1 MKPKTQPKLRRAV
14 ICLFLSALCLLQ
26 GCLKVNPNG
35 DGNGTPSGT
44 DSQTV
49 SRTPYLYES
58 MTYIY
63 KTDQNTFLSDILT
76 GMDAGYLLL
85 VNKQH
90 PVVDAYELDANG
102 YILEAGVLLTAYA
115 AKSGMYLEGRATRAL
130 YAMLAEM
137 AADGITDVKIQSAY
151 RSQTY
156 QNSLFNNYWA
166 SEQNKISE
174 DARAFF
180 GEEYIQT
187 VYRANGLTKLTAGD
201 AKKVAN
207 FYSAFP
213 GQSEHH
219 TGLCVDFVTSGA
231 GLTNAFANTEAGQ
244 WLLQNCYRFGFILR
258 YPENKTDI
266 TGYCYEPWHYRF
278 VGREAATEIMLRGL
292 TLEEFLEG

>member
-1 MKPKTQPKLRRAV
+1 MKRKTHKLLFRA
-14 ICLFLSALCLLQ
+14 ALCSLLAALSLLQ
-26 GCLKVNPNG
+26 GCLRLEP
-35 DGNGTPSGT
+35 NGTPSST
-44 DSQTV
+44 EAQTV
-49 SRTPYLYES
+49 SRTPYLYET
-58 MTYIY
+58 MTYTY
-63 KTDQNTFLSDILT
+63 KTDESAFLSDVLT
-76 GMDAGYLLL
+76 GMNASYLML

-90 PVVDAYELDANG
+90 PVTDAFELDAPG
-102 YILEAGVLLTAYA
+102 YLLEAGVLLTRNA
-115 AKSGMYLEGRATRAL
+115 AKNGMYLEGRAARAL

-156 QNSLFNNYWA
+156 QNTVFNNYWA
-166 SEQNKISE
+166 SEQNRISD

-180 GEEYIQT
+180 GEDYIQS
-187 VYRANGLTKLTAGD
+187 VYAANGLTKLTPED

-219 TGLCVDFVTSGA
+219 TGLAVDFSTSTA
-231 GLTNAFANTEAGQ
+231 NLTNAFANTEAGQ

-258 YPENKTDI
+258 YRENKTDI

-292 TLEEFLEG
+292 TLEEFLGG

>member
-1 MKPKTQPKLRRAV
+1 MKLNLQPKLRRAA

-26 GCLKVNPNG
+26 GCLNVDPSGEK
-35 DGNGTPSGT
+35 NGTENET
-44 DSQTV
+44 EAQTV

-58 MTYIY
+58 MTYLY
-63 KTDQNTFLSDILT
+63 KTDQNAFLSDILT

-90 PVVDAYELDANG
+90 PVVNAYELDASG
-102 YILEAGVLLTAYA
+102 YILEEGVLLTAYA
-115 AKSGMYLEGRATRAL
+115 AKNGMYLEGRAARAL

-187 VYRANGLTKLTAGD
+187 VYHANGLTKLTAED

-219 TGLCVDFVTSGA
+219 TGLCVDFATSTA
-231 GLTNAFANTEAGQ
+231 ILTNAFANTEAGQ
-244 WLLQNCYRFGFILR
+244 WLQQNSYRFGFILR
-258 YPENKTDI
+258 YPENKTDV
-266 TGYCYEPWHYRF
+266 TGYCYESWHYRF
-278 VGREAATEIMLRGL
+278 VGREAATEIMLRGI